1 MTRPWWLADALAA
14 VVIAVALFSAVRLVA
29 ARGRRWQGELDAD
42 LIHVLMGV
50 AMAGMFVPGLSILPV
65 AVWET
70 VFAAG
75 GLWFGWRVGQAR
87 RGSRAGHSGLARNR
101 GLARYGGLARYWGL
115 VSCYCR
121 YPVPHLV
128 DCVAMMYM
136 LWAVAGLRSVSAPAS
151 GGAMAGAMSGVR
163 LPVLGLG
170 LALCICAYV
179 VWLADRAP
187 LLASVPAPA
196 GGPPAASSAGPGS
209 AVGSPLAA
217 GSAARSSFAGGSL
230 TAGSTAGSSL
240 AGGSAPAPVAGR
252 ALLAP
257 RTATCCKIA
266 MGVAMGVMLVD
277 LL

>member
-29 ARGRRWQGELDAD
+29 AQGRRWQGELDAD
-42 LIHVLMGV
+42 LIHMLMGV

-65 AVWET
+65 AAWET

-75 GLWFGWRVGQAR
+75 ALWFGWRVSQGR
-87 RGSRAGHSGLARNR
+87 RGGRAGHSGLNRYR
-101 GLARYGGLARYWGL
+101 GLARYRGL
-115 VSCYCR
+115 VGCYCR
-121 YPVPHLV
+121 YPVPHFV

-136 LWAVAGLRSVSAPAS
+136 LWAVGGLRSASAAS

-196 GGPPAASSAGPGS
+196 AGSLPT
-209 AVGSPLAA
+209 GSPRA
-217 GSAARSSFAGGSL
+217 GSAARSSFAGASL
-230 TAGSTAGSSL
+230 EDHSLAGSSL
-240 AGGSAPAPVAGR
+240 AGGSAPAPLAER